1 MIRSVKNWLTLLFL
15 VVVALDVALAYA
27 YVVPRL
33 ESRLVNDKLRELR
46 GSSTLVFG
54 TLQSSL
60 SANAFT
66 GKLNFSPADLT
77 AKINIIAD
85 STGSRIV
92 VIDASDD
99 TVAADS
105 NPASS
110 LDLGEFP
117 MVAGSIGSGQIS
129 VGRVSA
135 GEHDYAAAAV
145 PITSSLT
152 GGRPIAV
159 VLVTAPLTEA
169 HRAVTAVERQI
180 LVAGVL
186 LLGFTIVVGYI
197 ASYLIA
203 RRLKRIE
210 HGAAAIADGDF
221 SSPVAT
227 GPRDEIGQLAATF
240 NTMGR
245 RLREAFSQIATEKEN
260 VEVLL
265 TDLAEGVIG
274 VTRDAC
280 VAVANPAAARLLG
293 RAVKADT
300 PLTEVV
306 PRDVAEAFEEML
318 TDGED
323 RSVFFLSGAQ
333 TLEASVYLTAGRGE
347 IEGLIVVRDVTEQ
360 ARLERAR
367 RDFIATASHE
377 LKTPLFSLSGF
388 MELLDEGDLDPET
401 EREFLTTMRQQV
413 DRLTELSLS
422 LLDLSQVDSGA
433 VHLEPVELDL
443 RTVTD
448 AMAAEFRP
456 RAEAHDVTIAVDG
469 AESQPLVCD
478 ERRLDQVLRE
488 LLENAVK
495 FSPDGGAVT
504 VSVSGD
510 GDAAT
515 VSVADQGPGIAKA
528 ELDRIFERFFRGRE
542 GAERPGTGL
551 GLSIAKELV
560 ELLGGS
566 LTVLSQPGSGSTF
579 SVRLPIGD

>member
-1 MIRSVKNWLTLLFL
+1 VIRSVKNWLTLLFL

-92 VIDASDD
+92 VIDASDY

-117 MVAGSIGSGQIS
+117 MVASSIGSGQIS
-129 VGRVSA
+129 VGRVSVA
-135 GEHDYAAAAV
+135 EHDYAAAAV

-169 HRAVTAVERQI
+169 HRAVTAVERQM

-210 HGAAAIADGDF
+210 HGAATIADGDF

-318 TDGED
+318 ADGED

-433 VHLEPVELDL
+433 VHLEPTELDL
-443 RTVTD
+443 RTVAD

-456 RAEAHDVTIAVDG
+456 RAEARDVTIAVDG
-469 AESQPLVCD
+469 AESQPIVCD

-495 FSPDGGAVT
+495 FSPDGGGVT

-515 VSVADQGPGIAKA
+515 VSVADQGPGIPKA

-579 SVRLPIGD
+579 SISLPIGD